1 MHRPVSTA
9 DPTLPTVLILGAS
22 GFLGRAISKE
32 FHGRGAFNLVLAH
45 RRAAGPSPL
54 DRTNC
59 VQVDLGDKNALAKAA
74 RGVDWIVHVANY
86 IGTDAAEM
94 ERTNVLGTGQ
104 VVQAA
109 LEADAELIYISTA
122 SVHGHGPFRG
132 EGEEFLHIR
141 PASLLSQSRV
151 EAERR
156 ILAAG
161 GTVLRPNLTFG
172 CGDKWFI
179 PTLVTMMKRLNAT
192 VDAGSGRVSVIS
204 VELLAWIVAEL
215 VSGNGRAI
223 KGMAVNA
230 SQPEPVAIRT
240 IVSALERDLDFQSPS
255 ANLSLAAALERACG
269 IGLSPHQVRLLSE
282 DNWFSSAKL
291 WAALAAES
299 PAEFALSDDSRR
311 WYADYFRKDLHESQ
325 KR

>member
-1 MHRPVSTA
+1 MTTP
-9 DPTLPTVLILGAS
+9 DPTLPTVLVLGAS
-22 GFLGRAISKE
+22 GFLGRAISRE
-32 FHGRGAFNLVLAH
+32 LHRRGSFNLVLAH

-59 VQVDLGDKNALAKAA
+59 VQVDLGDKNTLTKAA
-74 RGVDWIVHVANY
+74 KGVDWIVHVANY

-94 ERTNVLGTGQ
+94 ERTNVFGTEQ

-109 LEADAELIYISTA
+109 LEADAELLYISTA
-122 SVHGHGPFRG
+122 SVYGHGPFRG
-132 EGEEFLHIR
+132 EEEEILRVGPI
-141 PASLLSQSRV
+141 SLLSHSRA

-161 GTVLRPNLTFG
+161 GTVLRPNLTYG

-179 PTLVTMMKRLNAT
+179 PTLVTMMKRLTAT
-192 VDAGSGRVSVIS
+192 VDAGSGLVSVIS

-223 KGMAVNA
+223 RGMAVNA

-240 IVSALERDLDFQSPS
+240 IVAALERELEFQIPPG
-255 ANLSLAAALERACG
+255 NLSLAAALERAG
-269 IGLSPHQVRLLSE
+269 DIGLSPHQVRLLGE

-291 WAALAAES
+291 WTALSSE
-299 PAEFALSDDSRR
+299 PAPAFALTADSRR
-311 WYADYFRKDLHESQ
+311 WYLDYFRKVLHGGE
-325 KR
+325 KL